1 MMANK
6 RDYTAIS
13 EGLRITN
20 PMFSRCSTTA
30 RTERMIQWRE
40 DVTAMAAVLKALNS
54 HFNVELFFV
63 ATGLTVK
70 ERGAIYVSKDRSKHH

>member
-1 MMANK
+1 
-6 RDYTAIS
+6 
-13 EGLRITN
+13 
-20 PMFSRCSTTA
+20 
-30 RTERMIQWRE
+30 MIQWRE